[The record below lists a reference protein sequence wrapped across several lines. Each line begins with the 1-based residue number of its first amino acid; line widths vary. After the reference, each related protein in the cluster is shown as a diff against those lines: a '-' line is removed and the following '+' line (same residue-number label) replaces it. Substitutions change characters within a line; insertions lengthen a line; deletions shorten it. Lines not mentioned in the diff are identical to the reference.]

1 MKSNEDIEETKL
13 NNQIEIPQEDIDASN
28 NNNNYTG
35 NHSLNTMN
43 NPSYNN
49 NNKKIFSNLTNYEKS
64 LLIYKTGLVLLA
76 ILEGRKT
83 VDEVIKKILRDFN
96 YKLFYNKM
104 TEICYLIKS
113 REITFFL
120 FQPDHVLKKGNYDD
134 LIVVEAGFNLFF
146 FLSHLYTIE
155 NDDTEFCRSYS
166 EMSKEVKL
174 YTEMIGSDYFHS
186 NPQITAMKFFR
197 ENSLNV
203 EIVRDGSLHKIF
215 FPKLSFFNQFTT
227 VYLY

>member
-1 MKSNEDIEETKL
+1 MKSNDDIEESKI
-13 NNQIEIPQEDIDASN
+13 NNQIEIPQEDMDASN
-28 NNNNYTG
+28 NNINNSG
-35 NHSLNTMN
+35 NQSINPIN
-43 NPSYNN
+43 NASYNH

-76 ILEGRKT
+76 ILECRKT

-120 FQPDHVLKKGNYDD
+120 FRPDHILKKGNYDEM
-134 LIVVEAGFNLFF
+134 IVVEAGFNLFF

-166 EMSKEVKL
+166 EMSKELKL
-174 YTEMIGSDYFHS
+174 YSEIIGADHFHS

-215 FPKLSFFNQFTT
+215 FPKLNFFNQFTT
-227 VYLY
+227 VFYI